1 MIDYT
6 NRIARLM
13 DEIVARV
20 PALSFIDTREI
31 LVFARFGRA
40 SRDGAFATCH
50 CLNLPDSEPTYYFW
64 RHARTGRLLRRSE
77 WFVSKSPAVRIG
89 QQRVQ
94 YLVSF
99 ALPRFCNQTL
109 ARSPKASLYP
119 GAEPWVAKLDTIVHE
134 LYHIDPNE
142 GIRRLARSDGTC
154 SRRSHGPAFFE
165 DVARMVREFLAS
177 RPDPAC
183 CEFLRH
189 DFAQLTARHKE
200 IVGTTFRTFPSFP
213 QRYLETLAVQPGEPA
228 GMPIEP
234 LPARR
239 RPVHYTGRDLRRRQ
253 FLARSSRAWAPHAR
267 ARPASRVRSPER
279 EPIQLSCLW

>member
-6 NRIARLM
+6 SRIARLM

-20 PALSFIDTREI
+20 PALSFINTREI

-50 CLNLPDSEPTYYFW
+50 CLNLPTSEPTYYFW
-64 RHARTGRLLRRSE
+64 RDARTDRVVRRSE
-77 WFVSKSPAVRIG
+77 WVVAKSPTVCVGR
-89 QQRVQ
+89 QRVH

-109 ARSPKASLYP
+109 ARSQKASLYA

-134 LYHIDPNE
+134 LYHIDPEE
-142 GIRRLARSDGTC
+142 GIRRLARADGRY
-154 SRRSHGPAFFE
+154 SRRSHAPAFF
-165 DVARMVREFLAS
+165 DHVAGMVQEFLAS
-177 RPDPAC
+177 QPDPDC
-183 CEFLRH
+183 YEFLRY
-189 DFAQLTARHKE
+189 DFAQLTARYGE

-213 QRYLETLAVQPGEPA
+213 QRYLERLAEQPAEPA
-228 GMPIEP
+228 GMKIEP
-234 LPARR
+234 IRVRR

-253 FLARSSRAWAPHAR
+253 FLARSSRVWGAPARVRPAPR
-267 ARPASRVRSPER
+267 ARQSGR